1 MTKEEA
7 KYYGEVLLAYAEGK
21 TIEKTEIYLD
31 IYPSSRWK
39 GGKTWEVDENPRFD
53 FMNFKYRVKTEFK
66 GYRPF
71 RNQEECWAEMKKHQP
86 FGWIMAGNSNKF
98 PIQGLHGERVRTS
111 SMTSFDYQYMFD
123 KFKFA
128 DGFKFGVKE
137 EN

>member
-7 KYYGEVLLAYAEGK
+7 KHLSEIFLAYAEGK
-21 TIEKTEIYLD
+21 TIEKRAIYHAVSPTSD
-31 IYPSSRWK
+31 WQ
-39 GGKTWEVDENPRFD
+39 GGNKWEVDENPRFD
-53 FMNFKYRVKTEFK
+53 FINFEYRVKTRFV

-111 SMTSFDYQYMFD
+111 NITSFDYQYMFD

-128 DGFKFGVKE
+128 DGSKFGVRE
-137 EN
+137 ED